1 MYPQPAA
8 CPICSHPMSVTR
20 LYCTHCDTVIEGNFL
35 PSNNPLAALS
45 PEQSQF
51 VMAFIRCEGRFTRL
65 EDELNLSYP
74 TLRNRLSEIL
84 RALGFE
90 PGKDET
96 SSKMK
101 DEDRNQI
108 LDELAQGKI
117 SFEDAQLL
125 LQGKKLESI
134 PDSAEGGS

>member
-8 CPICSHPMSVTR
+8 CPVCNNPMSVTR
-20 LYCTHCDTVIEGNFL
+20 LYCAHCDTAIEGNFL

-90 PGKDET
+90 PSKDET
-96 SSKMK
+96 SSKLK
-101 DEDRNQI
+101 DEERNQI
-108 LDELAQGKI
+108 LDELAQGRI
-117 SFEDAQLL
+117 RFEDAQLL

-134 PDSAEGGS
+134 PDSTEGGA